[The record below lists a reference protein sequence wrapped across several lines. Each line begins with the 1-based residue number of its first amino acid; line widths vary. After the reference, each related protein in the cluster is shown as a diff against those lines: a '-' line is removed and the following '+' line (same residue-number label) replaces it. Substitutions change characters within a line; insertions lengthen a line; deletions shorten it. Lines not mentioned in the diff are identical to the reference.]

1 MLFLTQQQIAKSKLN
16 CLETLNKLT
25 KYDLLKVQLHQ
36 YHVSGFLSILHFEIL
51 QNIKISF

>member
-25 KYDLLKVQLHQ
+25 KYDSLKVQLHQ